1 MKLGKWALCLC
12 LLGSLFLQSHALAQA
27 SPASKGKA
35 SVFSFENTRLG
46 GFYQDDKNGPLWLAA
61 DMLDGYPAFA
71 QLLQQNQKDTSR
83 GLQLASSW
91 RAMPRPVQSYLGD
104 PTPVHQ
110 YLTQKGVE
118 NPQPQLEQ
126 AYRVDLDG
134 DGQEELLIVSQNMVP
149 ARSQG
154 VSWQLDVPLF
164 AKNPAL
170 PQNPQKGQHSVVM
183 LHDANGWHLLT
194 QYVALKDV
202 EATWAAP
209 RVHKIL
215 NFADLDGDGSMEIL
229 MAEYTAESVG
239 YAVYHYTF
247 IQDTNR
253 DFITRSTLRQFFA
266 VTPNEVAQFHIS
278 GRLIR
283 PVSYEDA
290 YGYQLQL
297 ENGIILDVAMG
308 QNVLPEFAEATPN
321 CLVEMD
327 CTLAHWSDGKTSSYD
342 YFYVPNSGKIV
353 APADILVGQEG
364 PVAQTSSTLI
374 NTVEELAPGF
384 KTCVSHSSSTLEMR
398 ECNAN
403 AIKYWQNRLDK
414 ELSHARMMC
423 GQADRPDSCLERL
436 NKSQEAWQNYVDMM
450 AAYYEE
456 VNGGSVGML
465 EQGYFRAEAIK
476 AQVRILE

>member
-1 MKLGKWALCLC
+1 
-12 LLGSLFLQSHALAQA
+12 
-27 SPASKGKA
+27 
-35 SVFSFENTRLG
+35 
-46 GFYQDDKNGPLWLAA
+46 
-61 DMLDGYPAFA
+61 
-71 QLLQQNQKDTSR
+71 
-83 GLQLASSW
+83 
-91 RAMPRPVQSYLGD
+91 
-104 PTPVHQ
+104 
-110 YLTQKGVE
+110 
-118 NPQPQLEQ
+118 
-126 AYRVDLDG
+126 
-134 DGQEELLIVSQNMVP
+134 
-149 ARSQG
+149 
-154 VSWQLDVPLF
+154 
-164 AKNPAL
+164 
-170 PQNPQKGQHSVVM
+170 
-183 LHDANGWHLLT
+183 
-194 QYVALKDV
+194 
-202 EATWAAP
+202 
-209 RVHKIL
+209 
-215 NFADLDGDGSMEIL
+215 MEIL

-327 CTLAHWSDGKTSSYD
+327 CTLEHWSDGKTSSYN

-456 VNGGSVGML
+456 VNGGSVGVL

>member
-1 MKLGKWALCLC
+1 M
-12 LLGSLFLQSHALAQA
+12 
-27 SPASKGKA
+27 
-35 SVFSFENTRLG
+35 
-46 GFYQDDKNGPLWLAA
+46 
-61 DMLDGYPAFA
+61 
-71 QLLQQNQKDTSR
+71 
-83 GLQLASSW
+83 
-91 RAMPRPVQSYLGD
+91 
-104 PTPVHQ
+104 
-110 YLTQKGVE
+110 
-118 NPQPQLEQ
+118 
-126 AYRVDLDG
+126 
-134 DGQEELLIVSQNMVP
+134 
-149 ARSQG
+149 
-154 VSWQLDVPLF
+154 
-164 AKNPAL
+164 
-170 PQNPQKGQHSVVM
+170 
-183 LHDANGWHLLT
+183 
-194 QYVALKDV
+194 
-202 EATWAAP
+202 
-209 RVHKIL
+209 
-215 NFADLDGDGSMEIL
+215 
-229 MAEYTAESVG
+229 
-239 YAVYHYTF
+239 
-247 IQDTNR
+247 
-253 DFITRSTLRQFFA
+253 
-266 VTPNEVAQFHIS
+266 TPNEVAQFHIS

-353 APADILVGQEG
+353 APADILMGQEG

-423 GQADRPDSCLERL
+423 RQADRPDSCLEHL

-456 VNGGSVGML
+456 VNGGSVGVL